1 MWMILAMIS
10 TVCIGVST
18 VLSKVGIK
26 QADAY
31 VTGAVTNTVLLAAFA
46 GTAFFTDAF
55 AQTRDMG
62 WQSWLAV
69 AASGV
74 VLSISWAF
82 YFLGLKGG
90 SISVFLAIQSLTIIL
105 SMVLC
110 RIFIKEVITP
120 WMLAGT
126 ALIIIGTL
134 LMMNRDE
141 LQALRNKSILHS
153 DQRWILFSALSA
165 ACASISYVIVKADQ
179 TPIDTNVTSAFRYM
193 IVVAFLWGLL
203 WLKKKNSLKKSF
215 REISPK
221 SWLFIFLGAAASGAG
236 HVLVY
241 KALFLGKAAVVM
253 TIYRMGMVVSIV
265 LSQIFLKEYL
275 RKKEWMGLGILI
287 LGVILFAIDR

>member
-120 WMLAGT
+120 WMLVGT

-141 LQALRNKSILHS
+141 LRALRNKSILHS
-153 DQRWILFSALSA
+153 DQKWILFSALSA

-203 WLKKKNSLKKSF
+203 WLKKKHSLKKSF

-265 LSQIFLKEYL
+265 LSQIFLKEHL
-275 RKKEWMGLGILI
+275 RKKEWMGLGILV

>member
-46 GTAFFTDAF
+46 GTAFFADAF

-110 RIFIKEVITP
+110 RIFIQEVITP

-193 IVVAFLWGLL
+193 IVVTFLWGLL

-221 SWLFIFLGAAASGAG
+221 AWLFIFLGAAASGAG

-265 LSQIFLKEYL
+265 LSQIFLKEHL
-275 RKKEWMGLGILI
+275 RKKEWMGLGILV